1 MNAIFLIEAFF
12 FKLIKMYNIK
22 KNILLVAASCQVISR
37 TLLFR
42 S

>member
-22 KNILLVAASCQVISR
+22 KKYFTGCCQLSSDFKNTIV
-37 TLLFR
+37 
-42 S
+42 